1 MRLLSLLLLIHQP
14 ESDYF
19 STSNLHIYISK
30 LSPICVYCK
39 AVAEEKHR
47 LTLQALKEKDPEF
60 YAYLEENDRALLDF
74 GEDEDDEE
82 NDAKA
87 PSETSKSKKAN
98 SKKATQAVVVT
109 KDLLATWQKQMLS
122 QRSLKALRKLLICVR
137 VASKSASDDD
147 DNENSK
153 KGKSKSVKEETYT
166 IPSAAMFNNVVTAA
180 LKYTP
185 LVLSYHV
192 PVKEL
197 ASGK

>member
-1 MRLLSLLLLIHQP
+1 M
-14 ESDYF
+14 
-19 STSNLHIYISK
+19 
-30 LSPICVYCK
+30 
-39 AVAEEKHR
+39 
-47 LTLQALKEKDPEF
+47 TLQALKEKDPEF

-74 GEDEDDEE
+74 GEDEDEDEPE
-82 NDAKA
+82 V

-98 SKKATQAVVVT
+98 TKKAAPAVVVT

-122 QRSLKALRKLLICVR
+122 QRSLKALRKLLICFR

-153 KGKSKSVKEETYT
+153 KGKSRSVKEETYT

-185 LVLSYHV
+185 LVLAHHV